1 MSYRNI
7 LGTLDKDLILNITSP
22 TDGVTDN
29 VTGILQLGAVD
40 GASEGN
46 FFAAG
51 TVCGDGALRV
61 VAQDPA
67 DRAKLAA
74 AADAASIVVVVDY
87 IGGSSGSTV
96 VGSASVSHTAAAG
109 SGLPFY
115 TDPIVL
121 DGRDYGRVKVTVT
134 LPASI
139 GLGEIS
145 IAWVPTS
152 GY

>member
-40 GASEGN
+40 GAAEGN
-46 FFAAG
+46 VFPAG
-51 TVCGDGALRV
+51 TVSGEGALRV

-74 AADAASIVVVVDY
+74 VADAGAIVVLVDY
-87 IGGSSGSTV
+87 ITGASGSTV
-96 VGSASVSHTAAAG
+96 GGSASVSHVAADG

-121 DGRDYGRVKVTVT
+121 DGRDYGRVQVTIT
-134 LPASI
+134 LPASVA
-139 GLGEIS
+139 LGEIS
-145 IAWVPTS
+145 IVWVPTNAS
-152 GY
+152 

>member
-7 LGTLDKDLILNITSP
+7 LGTLDKDLILDIANP
-22 TDGVTDN
+22 TDGGNDN
-29 VTGILQLGAVD
+29 LTGILQLGAVD

-46 FFAAG
+46 FFAGG

-74 AADAASIVVVVDY
+74 AADAAAIVVVVDY
-87 IGGSSGSTV
+87 IDGPTGSTV
-96 VGSASVSHTAAAG
+96 GGSASVSHTAVGG
-109 SGLPFY
+109 SGLPWY

-121 DGRDYGRVKVTVT
+121 DGRDYGRIQVTIT
-134 LPASI
+134 LPTAI
-139 GLGEIS
+139 ALGNIS
-145 IAWVPTS
+145 VVWTPTNS
-152 GY
+152 N